1 MANHEKHKIEY
12 YICDENNNDSRQV
25 FCLFLKDWWL
35 TASSFFMSIFISI
48 TLLPPFL

>member
-12 YICDENNNDSRQV
+12 YICDENNNDSGYS
-25 FCLFLKDWWL
+25 FCYFQKDRWL